1 MIIALYRNLQQ
12 TSDSLFSATD
22 WRFSRPL
29 LPQPGEPIR
38 ATKSHLP
45 LTGSSQPGGGR
56 CHETS
61 DKKEW
66 RRAQEHHGGGTRPPV
81 AFRECAR
88 LHCQT
93 HTGLVHGAGCEAK
106 HQDGGELYE
115 DEVLLGHGEKI
126 KGRIRSTTDESITLD
141 LKNRME
147 ALTLQKSAV
156 RKVSAHRPFWKRPA
170 GWLTLVGV
178 STFTAIFGSHNDV
191 DLSPAWWL
199 LFIGPPTLLGF
210 ISSPKERIY
219 EVPPQHR
226 NSSWSTGSSAI
237 KAKELNHS
245 K

>member
-1 MIIALYRNLQQ
+1 MRHRTRKNGGGLRNTTAAGLV
-12 TSDSLFSATD
+12 
-22 WRFSRPL
+22 PL
-29 LPQPGEPIR
+29 LLFASVPGCTARHIPDWSTVQ
-38 ATKSHLP
+38 AVKPSTK
-45 LTGSSQPGGGR
+45 TEVQ
-56 CHETS
+56 
-61 DKKEW
+61 
-66 RRAQEHHGGGTRPPV
+66 
-81 AFRECAR
+81 
-88 LHCQT
+88 
-93 HTGLVHGAGCEAK
+93 
-106 HQDGGELYE
+106 LYE

-156 RKVSAHRPFWKRPA
+156 RKVSTHRPFWKRPA

-199 LFIGPPTLLGF
+199 LFISPPTLLGF